1 MKFRNKRKIKSLVRL
16 PCFLVEIIS
25 RRRNVYRD
33 NWSEEKIIC
42 QTIFMHLK
50 EKKSNYWNKTKE
62 GFHEN
67 FALGRVLYENL
78 SVLL

>member
-50 EKKSNYWNKTKE
+50 EKKK
-62 GFHEN
+62 
-67 FALGRVLYENL
+67 
-78 SVLL
+78 